1 MEKGILHGQVAIVTG
16 GARGIGKSI
25 SLTLA
30 QAGAKVL
37 VNYNH
42 SDSKAQEL
50 VNTIIGE
57 GGEAVA
63 VKGDVS
69 SNSTAEELIKQ
80 ALDNFGK
87 VDILINNAGITRDNL
102 LIRMKE
108 EDWDQVINT
117 NLKGMFLTTK
127 AVLKPML
134 KQRSGRII
142 NISSVIGLIGNPGQ
156 TNYGAAKAGVIGF
169 TRSVAK
175 EVAGRNILVN
185 AIAPG
190 YIATDMTNKLP
201 ENLKKTILSNI
212 PLGRIGTAEEVAQ
225 VALFLASPAASYITG
240 QTIVVDGGMVMQ

>member
-108 EDWDQVINT
+108 EEWDHVINT
-117 NLKGMFLTTK
+117 NLKDMFLTTK

-201 ENLKKTILSNI
+201 ENLKETILSNI

>member
-1 MEKGILHGQVAIVTG
+1 MENRLLQGEVAIVTG
-16 GARGIGKSI
+16 GVRGIGQAI
-25 SLTLA
+25 SLTFA
-30 QAGAKVL
+30 RAGAKVL
-37 VNYNH
+37 VNYRD

-50 VNTIIGE
+50 VNIIISE

-69 SNSTAEELIKQ
+69 SSSTAEDLIKQ

-108 EDWDQVINT
+108 EDWEQVINV
-117 NLKGMFLTTK
+117 NLKGMFLMTK
-127 AVLKPML
+127 AALKPML

-142 NISSVIGLIGNPGQ
+142 NISSVIALIGNPGQ
-156 TNYGAAKAGVIGF
+156 TNYGAAKAGIIGF
-169 TRSVAK
+169 TRSLAK

-201 ENLKKTILSNI
+201 ENLKATILSNI

-240 QTIVVDGGMVMQ
+240 QTIVVDGGMFMQ

>member
-108 EDWDQVINT
+108 EEWDHVINT

-175 EVAGRNILVN
+175 E
-185 AIAPG
+185 
-190 YIATDMTNKLP
+190 
-201 ENLKKTILSNI
+201 
-212 PLGRIGTAEEVAQ
+212 
-225 VALFLASPAASYITG
+225 
-240 QTIVVDGGMVMQ
+240 

>member
-87 VDILINNAGITRDNL
+87 VDILFNNAGITRDNL

-108 EDWDQVINT
+108 EEWDHVINT

-201 ENLKKTILSNI
+201 ENLKETILSNI

>member
-108 EDWDQVINT
+108 EEWDHVINT

-201 ENLKKTILSNI
+201 ENLKETILSNI

>member
-63 VKGDVS
+63 IKGDVS

-108 EDWDQVINT
+108 EEWDHVINT

-201 ENLKKTILSNI
+201 ENLKETILSNI